1 MNGRILVNILSQSSI
16 WMQTDA
22 DCKVAGI
29 PLSISIE
36 IFFIKRAISKLHQI
50 LKIRILPI
58 KIFSLQNSTCSY
70 CWTTGEIS
78 AWWCFS
84 YFKNWNIH
92 LNPILVAGV
101 LSKFPSWK
109 YRYLLSHSLYYI
121 GYVILA
127 ILYQRFSWADLTLRI
142 LSSY

>member
-1 MNGRILVNILSQSSI
+1 MNRRILVNILSQSSI

-84 YFKNWNIH
+84 YFKTEMNVWVLQCYQGFRCENTVTRWVNDFLELI
-92 LNPILVAGV
+92 LNLG
-101 LSKFPSWK
+101 
-109 YRYLLSHSLYYI
+109 YYQA
-121 GYVILA
+121 YKVILSDTSSP
-127 ILYQRFSWADLTLRI
+127 LYV
-142 LSSY
+142 

>member
-1 MNGRILVNILSQSSI
+1 MNILSQSSI

-58 KIFSLQNSTCSY
+58 KIFSLQNSACSY

-84 YFKNWNIH
+84 YFKNWNIQ
-92 LNPILVAGV
+92 LNEWFGAAV
-101 LSKFPSWK
+101 LSSLPLWK
-109 YRYLLSHSLYYI
+109 YRYPLSQRFFELILNLGYYQANK
-121 GYVILA
+121 VILSDTSSP
-127 ILYQRFSWADLTLRI
+127 LYV
-142 LSSY
+142 